1 MKNNLLYFD
10 ICIVGGSIAGNYL
23 CYLLS
28 DLNLKIVVIEEHA
41 EIGRPF
47 QCAGIVS
54 QKLSKLIDLPEE
66 IVLNRVNTAKI
77 VSPSGKYIELS
88 GTEKPFVI
96 DRVAFDKL
104 FYNKTKDHKNIS
116 YLLGEKFKGFNYIVE
131 QSKKSL
137 LIKTSKREIKCK
149 ILIGCDGP
157 LSLVAKSVG
166 IKSKIIYGAQ
176 IRITA
181 NFNKEEA
188 VLFFDPRWKELIGWI
203 VPEGNNNI
211 YRIGVA
217 SAKNIGENLKVLLN
231 KLNIDKNKK
240 IDQQGGIIPYGF
252 MNKLAFD
259 NVLLLGDA
267 ACQVKATTGGGIVML
282 LIAAKYAAYCIVKCF
297 NVNKFSKKF
306 IKKNYEKPCCAI
318 VGKELK
324 LHYALRKIFENLSS
338 EDFENLFQIVRKNQN
353 IEKLISLYGDMDFP
367 KSLIVHLLKNLI
379 MIKFIIR
386 LIVKKPVL
394 FLKLVGSLIF

>member
-10 ICIVGGSIAGNYL
+10 ACIIGGSLSGNYL

-28 DLNLKIVVIEEHA
+28 NLNLKIVVIEEHT

-66 IVLNRVNTAKI
+66 LVLNRVNTAKI
-77 VSPSGKYIELS
+77 VAPSGKYIKLS
-88 GTEKPFVI
+88 GNERPFVI

-104 FYNKTKDHKNIS
+104 FYNKTKDNKNVS
-116 YLLGEKFKGFNYIVE
+116 YLLGEKFKSFKYIIE
-131 QSKKSL
+131 KSERSL

-157 LSLVAKSVG
+157 LSLVAKSFG

-181 NFNKEEA
+181 NFNKDEA

-217 SAKNIGENLKVLLN
+217 SAKNVSENLKILLR
-231 KLNIDKNKK
+231 KLRIDQTKK
-240 IDQQGGIIPYGF
+240 IDQQGGIIPYGS

-267 ACQVKATTGGGIVML
+267 AGQVKATTGGGIVML
-282 LIAAKYAAYCIVKCF
+282 LIAAKYAAYCIVRCF
-297 NVNKFSKKF
+297 KANKFSKRF
-306 IKKNYEKPCCAI
+306 IKKNYEKPCYAI

-324 LHYALRKIFENLSS
+324 LHYALRKIFENLTPN
-338 EDFENLFQIVRKNQN
+338 DFENLFQIVKKNQD
-353 IEKLISLYGDMDFP
+353 IEQLISLYGDMDFP
-367 KSLIVHLLKNLI
+367 KRLILQLLKNLTI
-379 MIKFIIR
+379 IKFVIR
-386 LIVKKPVL
+386 LIIKKTN
-394 FLKLVGSLIF
+394 FIFKIS